1 MAKALLLNTNDV
13 EYSFFEESALIA
25 VQSQLSPTQF
35 CYQISKN
42 LGLPFKRIVG
52 LEAEIKLQGK
62 TDNLYNLSGTLFD
75 AIPMESEVH
84 FPIYE
89 YVMPFSEN
97 RIYLYNNIQDHQYM
111 VPEYK
116 DFRYLFLLQDTCF
129 TLQQRDF
136 TFWLKQ
142 LNCVQHCAVVDPSTL
157 GKSKENLIM

>member
-62 TDNLYNLSGTLFD
+62 TDKLYNLSGTLFD
-75 AIPMESEVH
+75 SIPIESELH

-142 LNCVQHCAVVDPSTL
+142 LNCVQHCAV
-157 GKSKENLIM
+157 